1 MGSWLLPRL
10 PALQCFGTLRQ
21 QVPQQTPPA
30 MRYNQTPFNMKDRCY
45 RWRASP
51 PQSASLTGQ
60 DTNRCRKKNQ
70 FPNQF
75 KTSNQHETNLEQLQ
89 PKGGRAITGD
99 ACSRQLKVKKQ
110 EQPADRLMWRNITRL
125 LSPVLK
131 RFSFPLIFSYRR
143 HYL

>member
-1 MGSWLLPRL
+1 MESITTSVHISDWTRY
-10 PALQCFGTLRQ
+10 Q
-21 QVPQQTPPA
+21 QMQ
-30 MRYNQTPFNMKDRCY
+30 K
-45 RWRASP
+45 
-51 PQSASLTGQ
+51 
-60 DTNRCRKKNQ
+60 KKNQ

-110 EQPADRLMWRNITRL
+110 EQPADRLTWRNITWL

-131 RFSFPLIFSYRR
+131 RFSFSLIFSYSR